1 MEQMDI
7 TKVWVV
13 IAAYNEAQTIAETI
27 ANVLVQIGNVVVV
40 DDCSIDDTAQ
50 KALDAGAYVLSH
62 PINLGQGAALQT
74 GIEYALKNDAAYVV
88 TFDADGQHNAAEI
101 LPMLSALYESKSE
114 VVLGSRFLGH
124 TLNLTWQR
132 RLILKSAIIFT
143 RITSGIKLTDVHNG
157 FRIMT
162 RRFCDDFE
170 FRQNRMAHASEILDH
185 IASHHI
191 KYIEFPVTIT
201 YTEYSVQKGQ
211 RSANSL
217 RVLMELFMGHI
228 AK

>member
-1 MEQMDI
+1 MEQMEI
-7 TKVWVV
+7 TKVWGV

-50 KALDAGAYVLSH
+50 KALDAGGHVLSH

-132 RLILKSAIIFT
+132 RLILKSAIF
-143 RITSGIKLTDVHNG
+143 L
-157 FRIMT
+157 
-162 RRFCDDFE
+162 
-170 FRQNRMAHASEILDH
+170 HA
-185 IASHHI
+185 
-191 KYIEFPVTIT
+191 
-201 YTEYSVQKGQ
+201 
-211 RSANSL
+211 
-217 RVLMELFMGHI
+217 
-228 AK
+228 